1 MTGNAADTANGNANP
16 SSGAAQPRQRT
27 AVILTTIT
35 VLTAV
40 SLYLALTAI
49 ALVCGTFDGNKG
61 TGWLLGLMMMAEMP
75 QLILTSI
82 PYLLGIGTA
91 LLARPDSNGRLFWIA
106 TALAAFACVA
116 SLALWLAF
124 LDGDNVQAFTN
135 TTRFSTL
142 SVAENFRAGT
152 NRIFLPLAGWAFSVF
167 AALVGVQLAGSK
179 K

>member
-1 MTGNAADTANGNANP
+1 MTGNGTDPADSNANAGGNAV
-16 SSGAAQPRQRT
+16 QPRQRI

-40 SLYLALTAI
+40 ALYLALTLI
-49 ALVCGTFDGNKG
+49 SLVSGAFDGNKG
-61 TGWLLGLMMMAEMP
+61 TGWLLGLMMTAEMP

-106 TALAAFACVA
+106 TALAAVACVA
-116 SLALWLAF
+116 ALALWLAF

-135 TTRFSTL
+135 TTRIGAL

-152 NRIFLPLAGWAFSVF
+152 NRIFLPVAGWAFSIFSV
-167 AALVGVQLAGSK
+167 LVGVQ
-179 K
+179 